1 MERTLVIIKPDA
13 IQRSLIGS
21 IITRFENKGMQ
32 VVGCKL
38 MQITDEIAAQHYHE
52 HVEKPFYPRIREY
65 MTDGPSVVLV
75 LQGPKAINIVRSVM
89 GSTFGQEAQPG
100 TIRGDY
106 SNGGYNL
113 VHGSDSAESAKREIS
128 IFFKPE
134 EIVDYKMAN
143 ELYLYGND
151 PTV

>member
-1 MERTLVIIKPDA
+1 MQRTLVIIKPDA

-38 MQITDEIAAQHYHE
+38 MQITEEISAKHYAE
-52 HVEKPFYPRIREY
+52 LADKPFYPRIRDY
-65 MTDGPSVVLV
+65 MTDGPSIIMV

-89 GSTFGQEAQPG
+89 GSTFGQDAQPG

-106 SNGGYNL
+106 SNGGFNL
-113 VHGSDSAESAKREIS
+113 VHGSDSPESAQREIAL
-128 IFFKPE
+128 FFKPE
-134 EIVDYKMAN
+134 EIIDYKMAN

>member
-21 IITRFENKGMQ
+21 VITRFENKGMQ
-32 VVGCKL
+32 VIACKL
-38 MQITDEIAAQHYHE
+38 MQITEKLAAVHYAE
-52 HVEKPFYPRIREY
+52 LADKPFYPRIRDY
-65 MTDGPSVVLV
+65 MTDGPSIILV

-106 SNGGYNL
+106 SNGGFNL
-113 VHGSDSAESAKREIS
+113 VHGSDSSESAKREIDL
-128 IFFKPE
+128 FFKPE
-134 EIVDYKMAN
+134 EIIDYKMAN